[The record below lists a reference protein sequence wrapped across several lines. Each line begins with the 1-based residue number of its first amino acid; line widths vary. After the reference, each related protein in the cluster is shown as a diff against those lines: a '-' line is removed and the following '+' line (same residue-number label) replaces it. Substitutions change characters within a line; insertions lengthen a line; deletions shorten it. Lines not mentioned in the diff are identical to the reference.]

1 MDRGPTGTG
10 SPPTSFAGSVG
21 VVGAVE
27 VQGDAAC
34 SRVVPI
40 GCGRLCAGRCVP
52 LQFAGFDASEEPAP
66 AEDRM
71 VASQLDQ
78 SSGERRKLLVS
89 RGPVEPADLVVLAV
103 CVVVPSLRAAEFVA
117 AENHRDSEGEQQ
129 GGQHG
134 APLPR
139 TQVHHGGIGGRP
151 LDAAVPGAVVVG
163 AVTVRLAIGFVVL
176 DVVRDQVGQ
185 GEPVVDGD
193 QVDRRRG
200 PASGI
205 RVEVRRAGQ
214 P

>member
-139 TQVHHGGIGGRP
+139 TQVTTAGS
-151 LDAAVPGAVVVG
+151 VVG
-163 AVTVRLAIGFVVL
+163 PSTPQFQERLSSVPSRFDSPLASLCLTSYETRSARVNPSWTVIRLIDAVG
-176 DVVRDQVGQ
+176 
-185 GEPVVDGD
+185 
-193 QVDRRRG
+193 RR
-200 PASGI
+200 PAF
-205 RVEVRRAGQ
+205 E
-214 P
+214 